1 MTHTHT
7 CVKCRLI
14 LPGRKMDR
22 RCNFRATSNFL
33 HSRAFKEYIFHFD
46 RLLDVKGREWFRFWC
61 MNVVPRGRLDAL
73 SVDADHSVLKVV
85 EFLLDNKGMPFIMS
99 IVRRFLLETG
109 CSKSLERLGAY
120 ELRVIVD
127 ILLEN
132 YVTSNFLETASSFY
146 ADALRLMA
154 TTRRK
159 SEERISEIFEARDKF
174 MQVDED
180 VRALE
185 LLNNVIQECR
195 RSPEFSWYEVTK
207 LLTITGEWY
216 TSVSLDYDKVS
227 IIDLTSKIGESFA
240 DWMLKLGG
248 LVSMLRLSKCIFFCY
263 NLSKCLIFP

>member
-1 MTHTHT
+1 
-7 CVKCRLI
+7 
-14 LPGRKMDR
+14 MDR

-33 HSRAFKEYIFHFD
+33 HSCAFKEYIFHLD
-46 RLLDVKGREWFRFWC
+46 RLLDVKSREWFRFWC
-61 MNVVPRGRLDAL
+61 MNVVPRARLDVLDA
-73 SVDADHSVLKVV
+73 DADHSILKVV

-99 IVRRFLLETG
+99 MVRRFLLETG
-109 CSKSLERLGAY
+109 CSKSLERLSGY

-132 YVTSNFLETASSFY
+132 YITSNCSETASSFY

-154 TTRRK
+154 ATRRK
-159 SEERISEIFEARDKF
+159 SEERISEISEARDKF
-174 MQVDED
+174 SQVDGD

-195 RSPEFSWYEVTK
+195 RSSEFSWHEVTM

-216 TSVSLDYDKVS
+216 VSLDYDKVS

-248 LVSMLRLSKCIFFCY
+248 LVSMLGLSKCFF
-263 NLSKCLIFP
+263 LFQRKCPKFP

>member
-7 CVKCRLI
+7 CVVSAI
-14 LPGRKMDR
+14 LPGCKMDR

-33 HSRAFKEYIFHFD
+33 HSSAFKEYIFHFH

-61 MNVVPRGRLDAL
+61 MNVVPRGRLDVL
-73 SVDADHSVLKVV
+73 SADADAEGILKVV

-99 IVRRFLLETG
+99 LVRRFLLETG
-109 CSKSLERLGAY
+109 CSKLLERLSGY

-132 YVTSNFLETASSFY
+132 YVTGDCSETASCFY
-146 ADALRLMA
+146 VDALRLMA

-180 VRALE
+180 IRALE

-195 RSPEFSWYEVTK
+195 RSPEFSWDEVTI

-240 DWMLKLGG
+240 EWMLKLGG
-248 LVSMLRLSKCIFFCY
+248 LVSMLGLSKCFFLLQC
-263 NLSKCLIFP
+263 KCLIFS

>member
-7 CVKCRLI
+7 CVVSAI
-14 LPGRKMDR
+14 LPGSKMDR

-33 HSRAFKEYIFHFD
+33 HSCSFKEYIFHFD
-46 RLLDVKGREWFRFWC
+46 RLLDVKSRAWFRFWC
-61 MNVVPRGRLDAL
+61 MNVVPRGRLDVL
-73 SVDADHSVLKVV
+73 SADADHGILKVV

-99 IVRRFLLETG
+99 MVRRFLLETG
-109 CSKSLERLGAY
+109 CSKLLERLSGY

-132 YVTSNFLETASSFY
+132 YVAGNCSATASSFY

-154 TTRRK
+154 ATRRK
-159 SEERISEIFEARDKF
+159 SEECISEISEARDKF
-174 MQVDED
+174 RQVDGD

-185 LLNNVIQECR
+185 LLNNVIKERR
-195 RSPEFSWYEVTK
+195 RSPEFSWYEVTM

-216 TSVSLDYDKVS
+216 VSLDYDKVS

-240 DWMLKLGG
+240 EWMLKLGG
-248 LVSMLRLSKCIFFCY
+248 LVSVLGLSKCIFFVT
-263 NLSKCLIFP
+263 L

>member
-7 CVKCRLI
+7 CVVSAI

-22 RCNFRATSNFL
+22 CCNFRATSNFL

-46 RLLDVKGREWFRFWC
+46 RLLDVKSREWFRFWC

-73 SVDADHSVLKVV
+73 SADADHSILKVV

-99 IVRRFLLETG
+99 TVRRFLLETG
-109 CSKSLERLGAY
+109 CSKSLERLSAY

-132 YVTSNFLETASSFY
+132 YVTSNCSETASSFY

-154 TTRRK
+154 ATRRK
-159 SEERISEIFEARDKF
+159 SEERISEISEARDKF
-174 MQVDED
+174 RQVDGD

-185 LLNNVIQECR
+185 LLNNVIKERR
-195 RSPEFSWYEVTK
+195 RSPEFSWYEVTM

-216 TSVSLDYDKVS
+216 VSLDYDKVS

-240 DWMLKLGG
+240 EWMLKLGG
-248 LVSMLRLSKCIFFCY
+248 LVSVLGLSKCIFFVT
-263 NLSKCLIFP
+263 L

>member
-1 MTHTHT
+1 M
-7 CVKCRLI
+7 
-14 LPGRKMDR
+14 
-22 RCNFRATSNFL
+22 
-33 HSRAFKEYIFHFD
+33 
-46 RLLDVKGREWFRFWC
+46 
-61 MNVVPRGRLDAL
+61 L
-73 SVDADHSVLKVV
+73 SADADRGILKVV
-85 EFLLDNKGMPFIMS
+85 EFLLDNKGMPFVMS
-99 IVRRFLLETG
+99 MVRRFLLETG
-109 CSKSLERLGAY
+109 CSKLLERLSGY

-132 YVTSNFLETASSFY
+132 YVTGDCSETASCFY

-159 SEERISEIFEARDKF
+159 SKEWISEISDARDIKF

-195 RSPEFSWYEVTK
+195 RSPEFSWYAVTM

-216 TSVSLDYDKVS
+216 ISVSLDYDKVS

-248 LVSMLRLSKCIFFCY
+248 LVSMLGLSKCIF
-263 NLSKCLIFP
+263 LSQCKCLIFP

>member
-1 MTHTHT
+1 
-7 CVKCRLI
+7 
-14 LPGRKMDR
+14 MDR

-61 MNVVPRGRLDAL
+61 MNVVPRGRLDAFRA
-73 SVDADHSVLKVV
+73 DADHGILKVV
-85 EFLLDNKGMPFIMS
+85 EFLLDNKGMPFILSM
-99 IVRRFLLETG
+99 VRRFLLETG

-132 YVTSNFLETASSFY
+132 YVTSNCLETASSFY

-154 TTRRK
+154 ATRRK
-159 SEERISEIFEARDKF
+159 SEEWISEISEARDKF
-174 MQVDED
+174 RQVDGD

-185 LLNNVIQECR
+185 LLNNVIKECR
-195 RSPEFSWYEVTK
+195 RNPEFSWYEVTM

-216 TSVSLDYDKVS
+216 VSLDYDKVS
-227 IIDLTSKIGESFA
+227 TIDLTSKIGESFA
-240 DWMLKLGG
+240 EWMLKLGG
-248 LVSMLRLSKCIFFCY
+248 LVSMLGLSKCIFFVTILVNVLY
-263 NLSKCLIFP
+263 FLDSWVS

>member
-1 MTHTHT
+1 
-7 CVKCRLI
+7 
-14 LPGRKMDR
+14 
-22 RCNFRATSNFL
+22 
-33 HSRAFKEYIFHFD
+33 
-46 RLLDVKGREWFRFWC
+46 
-61 MNVVPRGRLDAL
+61 
-73 SVDADHSVLKVV
+73 
-85 EFLLDNKGMPFIMS
+85 MS

-132 YVTSNFLETASSFY
+132 YVTSNFSETASSFY

-159 SEERISEIFEARDKF
+159 SEEWISEISDARDKF

-185 LLNNVIQECR
+185 LLNNVIKECR
-195 RSPEFSWYEVTK
+195 RNPEFSWYEVTM

-216 TSVSLDYDKVS
+216 ISLDYDKVS

-240 DWMLKLGG
+240 EWMLKLGG
-248 LVSMLRLSKCIFFCY
+248 LKGFEDFVKEQQKPGWL
-263 NLSKCLIFP
+263 N